1 MSIRNFGCF
10 PNCISDCASSWSLFT
25 FYSYC
30 DIVNSFYYI
39 FVEKKKVDF
48 ATGSDG
54 NEWVWV
60 MGEHR
65 DDKTI
70 EQILE
75 EEAHAKALVA
85 AEREAEELR

>member
-1 MSIRNFGCF
+1 MMAVSGYGGG
-10 PNCISDCASSWSLFT
+10 SDGRSGGG
-25 FYSYC
+25 
-30 DIVNSFYYI
+30 
-39 FVEKKKVDF
+39 
-48 ATGSDG
+48 GSDG

-60 MGEHR
+60 MGEHK

-75 EEAHAKALVA
+75 EESQAKALVA